1 MKRID
6 EFMCKNGFHEGKFL
20 LNSLQLPDK
29 TVDIWYECVIYDYV
43 LYIIYIYIYNLTLP
57 LYPLASA

>member
-20 LNSLQLPDK
+20 LNSLQLSDK
-29 TVDIWYECVIYDYV
+29 TVDI
-43 LYIIYIYIYNLTLP
+43 
-57 LYPLASA
+57 

>member
-29 TVDIWYECVIYDYV
+29 TVDIWYECV
-43 LYIIYIYIYNLTLP
+43 LIIYANVYGYINIYMYIC
-57 LYPLASA
+57 